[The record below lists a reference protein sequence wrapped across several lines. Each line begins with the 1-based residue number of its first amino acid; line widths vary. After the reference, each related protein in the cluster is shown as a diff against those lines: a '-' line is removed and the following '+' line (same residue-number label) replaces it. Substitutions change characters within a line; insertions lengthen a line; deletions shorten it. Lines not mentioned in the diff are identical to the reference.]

1 MKKNIISI
9 IIVCLSFLTSI
20 IFYQYLPEEI
30 PIQWSGNKPAAF
42 ISKPLTLFIIPV
54 VMLIYYLTFYML
66 TIKSTQKN
74 KALLFLASNN
84 MLILLY
90 ILQLSTLLI
99 SLGYELDIDL
109 IIGLAVGIFLIIGG
123 NSMQL
128 AEQNHLIGLRTPWTL
143 KDETVWKL
151 GNRFASKVLVA
162 CGFII
167 AILSFF
173 TGEYIIMIMIVLV
186 LLALVISTIAS
197 YLYYK
202 KLNGSR

>member
-1 MKKNIISI
+1 MKKNIFSI

-167 AILSFF
+167 AVLSFF
-173 TGEYIIMIMIVLV
+173 TGEYIILIMIVLV
-186 LLALVISTIAS
+186 LLALVISTLAS

-202 KLNGSR
+202 KINGPR

>member
-1 MKKNIISI
+1 MKKNIFSI

-30 PIQWSGNKPAAF
+30 PIQWSGNKPSAF

-167 AILSFF
+167 AVLSFF
-173 TGEYIIMIMIVLV
+173 TGEYIILIMIVLV
-186 LLALVISTIAS
+186 LLALVISTLAS

-202 KLNGSR
+202 KINGPR

>member
-1 MKKNIISI
+1 MKKNIFSI

-99 SLGYELDIDL
+99 SLGYELNIDL
-109 IIGLAVGIFLIIGG
+109 IIGLGVGIFLIIGG

-128 AEQNHLIGLRTPWTL
+128 AEQNHIIGLRTPWTL

-173 TGEYIIMIMIVLV
+173 TGEYIIIIMIVLV
-186 LLALVISTIAS
+186 LLALVISTVAS
-197 YLYYK
+197 YLYDK
-202 KLNGSR
+202 KVNGSR

>member
-1 MKKNIISI
+1 MKKNIFSI

-173 TGEYIIMIMIVLV
+173 TGEYIIIIMIVLV
-186 LLALVISTIAS
+186 LLALVISTVAS
-197 YLYYK
+197 YLYDK
-202 KLNGSR
+202 KVNGSR

>member
-1 MKKNIISI
+1 
-9 IIVCLSFLTSI
+9 
-20 IFYQYLPEEI
+20 
-30 PIQWSGNKPAAF
+30 
-42 ISKPLTLFIIPV
+42 
-54 VMLIYYLTFYML
+54 YML

-99 SLGYELDIDL
+99 SLGYEVNIDL
-109 IIGLAVGIFLIIGG
+109 IIGLGVGIFLIIGG

-151 GNRFASKVLVA
+151 GNR
-162 CGFII
+162 
-167 AILSFF
+167 
-173 TGEYIIMIMIVLV
+173 
-186 LLALVISTIAS
+186 
-197 YLYYK
+197 
-202 KLNGSR
+202 

>member
-1 MKKNIISI
+1 MKKNIFSI

-30 PIQWSGNKPAAF
+30 PIQWSGNKPSAF

-173 TGEYIIMIMIVLV
+173 TGEYIIIIMIVLV
-186 LLALVISTIAS
+186 LLALVISTVAS
-197 YLYYK
+197 YLYDK
-202 KLNGSR
+202 KVNGSR

>member
-20 IFYQYLPEEI
+20 ILYQYLPEEI
-30 PIQWSGNKPAAF
+30 PIQWSGNKPAA
-42 ISKPLTLFIIPV
+42 IVSKPLTIFIIPV

-99 SLGYELDIDL
+99 SLGYEVNIDL
-109 IIGLAVGIFLIIGG
+109 IIGLGVGIFLIIGG
-123 NSMQL
+123 NSMRL
-128 AEQNHLIGLRTPWTL
+128 TEQNHLIGLRTPWTL

-151 GNRFASKVLVA
+151 GNRFASKVLVV

-167 AILSFF
+167 AVLSFF
-173 TGEYIIMIMIVLV
+173 TGEYIILIMIVLV
-186 LLALVISTIAS
+186 LLALVISTLAS
-197 YLYYK
+197 YHYYK

>member
-42 ISKPLTLFIIPV
+42 ISKPLTLFIIPI

-90 ILQLSTLLI
+90 ILQLSTLLV

-143 KDETVWKL
+143 KDETAWKL

-186 LLALVISTIAS
+186 LLALVISTTAS

-202 KLNGSR
+202 KLNG

>member
-42 ISKPLTLFIIPV
+42 ISKPLTLFIIPI

-90 ILQLSTLLI
+90 ILQLSTLLV

-186 LLALVISTIAS
+186 LLALVISTTAS

-202 KLNGSR
+202 S

>member
-1 MKKNIISI
+1 MKKNIFSI

-30 PIQWSGNKPAAF
+30 PIQWSGNKPSAF

-54 VMLIYYLTFYML
+54 VILIYYLTFYML

-173 TGEYIIMIMIVLV
+173 TGEYIIIIMIVLV
-186 LLALVISTIAS
+186 LLALVISTVAS
-197 YLYYK
+197 YLYDK
-202 KLNGSR
+202 KVNGSR

>member
-173 TGEYIIMIMIVLV
+173 TGEYIIIIMIVLV
-186 LLALVISTIAS
+186 LLALVISTVAS